1 MGEITPFLRPKKGG
15 EPKQP
20 PSNEPTHAS
29 QRQARKNPLGDA
41 SDLLAERA
49 GLDLAHY
56 GRTVE
61 LLSGLVGQINLDRR
75 NRLFQDN
82 RKIVASY
89 NLSEVVDYLNNADD
103 HKISERPMFYYVLTQ
118 RLDFLRNQMR
128 DMQEKRREEV
138 LRRRIRPVEDKKDS
152 LEGQEDDNK

>member
-1 MGEITPFLRPKKGG
+1 MGEITPFQRPKKGA

-20 PSNEPTHAS
+20 PSGEPTHAS
-29 QRQARKNPLGDA
+29 QRASGKNPLGDA
-41 SDLLAERA
+41 GDLLAERA
-49 GLDLAHY
+49 GLDLTHY

-61 LLSGLVGQINLDRR
+61 LLSGLVGQINPDRR

-103 HKISERPMFYYVLTQ
+103 HKISERPMFYFVLTQ
-118 RLDFLRNQMR
+118 RLDFLRSQMR
-128 DMQEKRREEV
+128 DMREKRREED
-138 LRRRIRPVEDKKDS
+138 LRRRIRPVEDQKDPS
-152 LEGQEDDNK
+152 ETDKEPE